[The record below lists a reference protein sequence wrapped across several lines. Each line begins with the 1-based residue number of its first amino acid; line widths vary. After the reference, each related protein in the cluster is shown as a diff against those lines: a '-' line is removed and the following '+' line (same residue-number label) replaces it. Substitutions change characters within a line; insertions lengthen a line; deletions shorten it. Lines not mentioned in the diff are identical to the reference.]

1 MKATDQKGFGAV
13 EVLLIAVVVGILG
26 FTGYYVWHSQ
36 SETNKAY
43 DDAGKSENASLEY
56 IKDSTQADFEACKKA
71 AGSRML
77 QTYPEQCV
85 TKDGKV
91 YTTAAV
97 TPSTIS
103 QSDAQNYL
111 IIKEWG
117 VKVPLS
123 SGMAGA
129 TYYMKNKYTLITDAK
144 LSSFCEAGSENQMNA
159 VAVAHGQATDLV
171 PSETSDDGRTFAS
184 LAADSPQ
191 QVYAKLGNYYFVRP
205 DFGGASCASDTSGAT
220 QEETERDNII
230 TALKAMRQ
238 E

>member
-97 TPSTIS
+97 TPSTTS

-117 VKVPLS
+117 VKFKLP
-123 SGMAGA
+123 
-129 TYYMKNKYTLITDAK
+129 DAVWGT
-144 LSSFCEAGSENQMNA
+144 SYSMN
-159 VAVAHGQATDLV
+159 
-171 PSETSDDGRTFAS
+171 ETTQSAELQLAS
-184 LAADSPQ
+184 LIGTPCEKPGWIGHIYRSTIKTNDAMPADSSIPSS
-191 QVYAKLGNYYFVRP
+191 AP
-205 DFGGASCASDTSGAT
+205 TAFGGYDYYYTPPQNMCVYDGPYYSTVESVMKVYEQDVVPTVSAEKS
-220 QEETERDNII
+220 
-230 TALKAMRQ
+230 
-238 E
+238 

>member
-97 TPSTIS
+97 TPSTTS

-117 VKVPLS
+117 VKVPLTYVDKLAYVYDDMTRPAGGYLDVATDS
-123 SGMAGA
+123 TVSLSLKSDVGA
-129 TYYMKNKYTLITDAK
+129 TSECNQLDLKWSRSKQKSSSTDPISKVGEYYYYIW
-144 LSSFCEAGSENQMNA
+144 G
-159 VAVAHGQATDLV
+159 
-171 PSETSDDGRTFAS
+171 DGAPRE
-184 LAADSPQ
+184 
-191 QVYAKLGNYYFVRP
+191 
-205 DFGGASCASDTSGAT
+205 CGAT
-220 QEETERDNII
+220 VNQIQTKT
-230 TALKAMRQ
+230 TAEQLANPFTAS
-238 E
+238 